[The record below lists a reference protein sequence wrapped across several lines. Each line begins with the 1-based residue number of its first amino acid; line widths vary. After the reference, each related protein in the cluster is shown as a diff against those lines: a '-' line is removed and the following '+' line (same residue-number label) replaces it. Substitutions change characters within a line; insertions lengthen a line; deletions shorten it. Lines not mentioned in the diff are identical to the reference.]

1 MLMGAEEYPV
11 LVLLLNEKMIALSFE
26 YQLLQRVLFPMICF
40 ANIVV
45 QTIFYKRNT
54 IPTILHTIGPFF
66 HFYHCSEATD
76 GMFIF
81 Q

>member
-1 MLMGAEEYPV
+1 MGAEEYPV
-11 LVLLLNEKMIALSFE
+11 LVLLLNVKNDRIIFRIPTITKSF
-26 YQLLQRVLFPMICF
+26 LFPMICF
-40 ANIVV
+40 PNIVV

-54 IPTILHTIGPFF
+54 IPTILHTTGPFF